1 MYNFI
6 DVNAK
11 QINTPLPAEAM
22 KINNKYLENEI
33 PGYRTLWVKG
43 RESLSPDIK
52 TLDVTSRD
60 GARLK
65 YRRFPVR
72 TITVG
77 YQLIASSVED
87 FRLKYNKLGGILNVE
102 DAELIFNDEKD
113 KFFIGTPSKI
123 GDVPEG
129 RLSIEAE
136 FEIMCLNPFKYSVRE
151 HVATPA
157 SETSDIVIDYKGAY
171 KSYPQLI
178 AKAKSDLGFVGF
190 IKDTGK
196 IIQIGDA
203 QELDNV
209 NKAKSETLISDR
221 FTSVLS
227 DWKLNSAKIISF
239 TNADSNISTM
249 QTGTVA
255 IKNDRH
261 STPMIAASS
270 YGSFNVFG
278 GPSLTK
284 EIPTDRTGHKGA
296 KNWTFAVEHNFS
308 VNSASQFGAVQFL
321 VNGLVNGKKSTIA
334 AASYSK
340 NEYNNRGWGWLYV
353 NDRNV
358 KSYISIPDVTTEN
371 RITGHTGGRVEIK
384 KFGPTV
390 TFNFAGQTYEFSD
403 ADIASAEATEIS
415 IFFVSDKGYTP
426 IDLNGVYSVKF
437 ISHSVEN
444 FEDVPNKFGGG
455 DKILADCNSS
465 EITVNGLSQQGLG
478 ALGNDWEDFYLEPGK
493 NIVKCVCSSWA
504 TKPDFEIIYREVWL

>member
-11 QINTPLPAEAM
+11 QTNKPLPAEALM
-22 KINNKYLENEI
+22 INNKYLENEI
-33 PGYRTLWVKG
+33 LGYRTLWVKG
-43 RESLSPDIK
+43 RESLSRDID
-52 TLDVTSRD
+52 TIEVSSRD
-60 GARLK
+60 GARVK
-65 YRRFPVR
+65 NKRFPIRVI
-72 TITVG
+72 TIG

-87 FRLKYNKLGGILNVE
+87 FRAKYNKLGGLLNVE

-136 FEIMCLNPFKYSVRE
+136 FEIMCFDPFKYSVRE
-151 HVATPA
+151 FDVM
-157 SETSDIVIDYKGAY
+157 SGNSSDEVVINYKGTY

-221 FTSVLS
+221 FMSVLS

-239 TNADSNISTM
+239 TNASSNISTM

-261 STPMIAASS
+261 NTPMITASS
-270 YGSFNVFG
+270 YGAFNVFG

-284 EIPTDRTGHKGA
+284 EIPVDRTGHKGA
-296 KNWTFAVEHNFS
+296 KNWTFAVDHNFS

-321 VNGLVNGKKSTIA
+321 VTGLVNEKKATIA

-358 KSYISIPDVTTEN
+358 KSYISVPDVTTEN

-403 ADIASAEATEIS
+403 AAIASAEATEVS
-415 IFFVSDKGYTP
+415 IFFVSNKGYTS

-437 ISHSVEN
+437 TSHSVDN

-455 DKILADCNSS
+455 DKIIADCKSA
-465 EITVNGLSQQGLG
+465 EIKVNGLFQQGFG
-478 ALGNDWEDFYLEPGK
+478 ALGNDWEEFYLTPGE
-493 NIVKCVCSSWA
+493 NTIKCVCSSWA
-504 TKPDFEIIYREVWL
+504 TKPDYEIRYREVWL